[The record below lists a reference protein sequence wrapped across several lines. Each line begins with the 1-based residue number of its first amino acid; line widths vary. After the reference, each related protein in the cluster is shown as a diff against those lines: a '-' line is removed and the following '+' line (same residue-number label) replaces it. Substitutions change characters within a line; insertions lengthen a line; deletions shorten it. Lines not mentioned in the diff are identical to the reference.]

1 MTGSRGGMSMGM
13 GSGSR
18 SGSGSSNF
26 TGMGGSTARVNS
38 YVTEPLFDMPSK
50 ERSGGPNSPGIV
62 PPRVK
67 AEAQEVLSR
76 TARFQGDYAIQVE
89 SQGPALVL
97 RGKVPSPREK
107 RIAETMVRLTP
118 GVRQI
123 INELEVAENPE

>member
-1 MTGSRGGMSMGM
+1 M

-18 SGSGSSNF
+18 SGSGASTFS
-26 TGMGGSTARVNS
+26 GMGGSTARVNS

-50 ERSGGPNSPGIV
+50 ERNAGPNSPGIV

-67 AEAQEVLSR
+67 AEAQDVLSR

-97 RGKVPSPREK
+97 RGKVPSPRER